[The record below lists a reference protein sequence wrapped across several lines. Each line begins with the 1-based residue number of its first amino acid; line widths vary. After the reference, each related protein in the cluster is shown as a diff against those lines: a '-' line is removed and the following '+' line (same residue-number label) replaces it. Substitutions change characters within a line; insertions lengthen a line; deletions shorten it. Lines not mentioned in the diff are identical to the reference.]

1 VQRPEKQDIYNRTT
15 NQIVSYL
22 KKGVKPWVRPWNA
35 EHAAARIS
43 RPLRHNGKPT
53 AAFLAGNFSLRE
65 LIDRLEQVGVVVK
78 VERTQSAG
86 RNDEHK
92 AKVTTAPALSSCEGS
107 PARPIQLNL
116 LTTSMVAKMLS
127 VPEGTLR
134 YWRKVGLG
142 PSWLKLEGSIR
153 YAEEDVLRYIERNR
167 RTPSVRAYMEE
178 RNAI

>member
-1 VQRPEKQDIYNRTT
+1 MNTT
-15 NQIVSYL
+15 
-22 KKGVKPWVRPWNA
+22 
-35 EHAAARIS
+35 
-43 RPLRHNGKPT
+43 
-53 AAFLAGNFSLRE
+53 
-65 LIDRLEQVGVVVK
+65 
-78 VERTQSAG
+78 
-86 RNDEHK
+86 
-92 AKVTTAPALSSCEGS
+92 AKVTTAPAPSSCEGS
-107 PARPIQLNL
+107 PARPIQLKL

-153 YAEEDVLRYIERNR
+153 YAEEDVLRYIVGNR

>member
-1 VQRPEKQDIYNRTT
+1 MNTT
-15 NQIVSYL
+15 
-22 KKGVKPWVRPWNA
+22 
-35 EHAAARIS
+35 
-43 RPLRHNGKPT
+43 
-53 AAFLAGNFSLRE
+53 
-65 LIDRLEQVGVVVK
+65 
-78 VERTQSAG
+78 
-86 RNDEHK
+86 
-92 AKVTTAPALSSCEGS
+92 AKVTTAPAPSSCEGS
-107 PARPIQLNL
+107 PARPIQLKL